1 MLAPVGTWPAVPSCR
16 LKVKVFAGISSSVA
30 VAVKV
35 KGTNSSMFLFPI
47 TPSTGATLTSF
58 TVTVICSSSQSTG
71 EPLSQTLTLKVYSP
85 GPWASVGVQL
95 KRPLVELIDAPVGAL
110 SKL

>member
-1 MLAPVGTWPAVPSCR
+1 
-16 LKVKVFAGISSSVA
+16 VA

-35 KGTNSSMFLFPI
+35 SRANSATDLSPI
-47 TPSTGATLTSF
+47 SANTGATLTSF